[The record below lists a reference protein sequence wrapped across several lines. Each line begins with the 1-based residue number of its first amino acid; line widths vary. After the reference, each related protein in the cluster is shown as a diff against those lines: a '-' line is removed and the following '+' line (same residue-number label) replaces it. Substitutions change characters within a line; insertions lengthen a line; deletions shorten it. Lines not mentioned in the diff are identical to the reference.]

1 MARKYDLLIVGMG
14 SGGLVAARFAA
25 KLDLR
30 VGAIERHRI
39 GGDCLWTGCVP
50 SKALLASAKV
60 AHHMRSADRFGMRAV
75 EPEVDGRGVWDRI
88 KAIQGEIAAA
98 EDSAEHLEAL
108 GVEVIQGSARM
119 TGPHT
124 VAVDGVEL
132 EARYILLATG
142 SRPAVPDLPG
152 IEAAG
157 FLTSETIFELDEP
170 PESAVIIGGGPIAVE
185 MAQAL
190 QRLGK
195 DVTVLQRQGRI
206 LTRDEPG
213 LVAKLTHVLTQEGVS
228 LGLNVETERVS
239 FEGGSKTVHGT
250 EAGVAR
256 SWTAEELIVAAGRRP
271 NVEDLG
277 LDGVGVANGRR
288 GIDVDRRM
296 RTTVRSIYAA
306 GDVAGRFAFTHSAGY
321 EGAQAIRDMFF
332 PGSCKLTE
340 LVPWCTFTDPEL
352 AHAGLTSAEAIELHG
367 ADKVKTHVAELAD
380 SDRARADGATE
391 GAISIVTAKG
401 RIVGA
406 HVLSPAA
413 GETIHELA
421 LAVDEKIK
429 LNDLA
434 SLIHVYP
441 TISTSINLLAADV
454 AYEGAKR
461 LSWLVRRVKGS

>member
-60 AHHMRSADRFGMRAV
+60 AHHMRTADRYGVRAV
-75 EPEVDGRGVWDRI
+75 EPEVSGKAVWDRI
-88 KAIQGEIAAA
+88 KRIQAEIAAA

-108 GVEVIQGSARM
+108 GVEVIEGSARVS
-119 TGPHT
+119 GPNS
-124 VAVDGVEL
+124 VVVDGVEL

-142 SRPAVPDLPG
+142 SRPAVPAIDG
-152 IEAAG
+152 IDEAG
-157 FLTSETIFELDEP
+157 FLSSETIFELDEP
-170 PESAVIIGGGPIAVE
+170 PESAVVIGGGPIAIE
-185 MAQAL
+185 IAQAL
-190 QRLGK
+190 RRLGK
-195 DVTVLQRQGRI
+195 DITVLQRQRRI
-206 LTRDEPG
+206 LTRDEPD
-213 LVAKLTHVLTQEGVS
+213 LVAALTDVLRDEGVA
-228 LGLNVETERVS
+228 LHVDVETERVS
-239 FEGGSKTVHGT
+239 THGATKTVHGT

-256 SWTAEELIVAAGRRP
+256 SWTAAELIVAAGRKP
-271 NVEDLG
+271 NIEDLG
-277 LDGVGVANGRR
+277 LDDVGIAHGPR
-288 GIDVDRRM
+288 GIEVDPRL
-296 RTTVRSIYAA
+296 RTSIRSIYAT

-321 EGAQAIRDMFF
+321 EGAQSIRDMFF
-332 PGSCKLTE
+332 LGSCKLTE

-352 AHAGLTSAEAIELHG
+352 ANVGLTSEEARQRHG
-367 ADKVKTHVAELAD
+367 ADDVETHVARLAD

-391 GAISIVTAKG
+391 GAISIVTNKG

-406 HVLSPAA
+406 HILSPAA

-421 LAVDEKIK
+421 LAVHEKMK

-454 AYEGAKR
+454 AYEGAKK
-461 LSWLVRRVKGS
+461 LGWLVRRVDGG